1 MSTLTIHDLVA
12 GYGESVV
19 LKGISLAVNQGQI
32 VGLLGRNGA
41 GKTTTIRSI
50 LGLTTIYQGDILW
63 EGASIV
69 GLTPHRIARRGIAI
83 VPQGRRIFPSLS
95 VEENLLVAMRSAN
108 HEECSRWTIERIYDI
123 FPILRE
129 RRKVRGTL
137 LSGGEQQM
145 LAFARALATQPR
157 LLLCDEPSEGLAPRI
172 VAQVG
177 EILQTLK
184 RDGIAIL
191 LAEQNLEL
199 TLAVADTIAVIEDGQ
214 IVWRGTA
221 AELEADQVVQTTYL
235 GVAV

>member
-19 LKGISLAVNQGQI
+19 LKGISLMVNQGQI

-41 GKTTTIRSI
+41 GKTTTMRSI
-50 LGLTTIYQGDILW
+50 LGLTTIYQGDIAW
-63 EGASIV
+63 DGASIV
-69 GLTPHRIARRGIAI
+69 GLTPHLIARRGIAI

-95 VEENLLVAMRSAN
+95 VEENLLVAMRSTN
-108 HEECSRWTIERIYDI
+108 HGDRFPWTLERIYEI

-129 RRKVRGTL
+129 RRKIRGTL

-199 TLAVADTIAVIEDGQ
+199 TLAVADMIAVIEDGQ

-221 AELEADQVVQTTYL
+221 AELEANQVVQTTYL

>member
-108 HEECSRWTIERIYDI
+108 HEERSRWTIERIYDI